1 VKMPKGKKKKNK
13 NWRAVIFKNEGE
25 NQTE

>member
-1 VKMPKGKKKKNK
+1 MPKGKKKKNK